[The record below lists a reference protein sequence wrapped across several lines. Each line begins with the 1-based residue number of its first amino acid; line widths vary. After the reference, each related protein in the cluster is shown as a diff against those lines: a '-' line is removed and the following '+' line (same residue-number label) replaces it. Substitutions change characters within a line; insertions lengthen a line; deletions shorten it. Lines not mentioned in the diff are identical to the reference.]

1 MLAFLLLQAPAPPPQ
16 VMGFAPALPPPAEA
30 LRLAKDWA
38 GLADWFEGES
48 PAVRGRHFE
57 SWLEALNKSQRWGRL
72 LEICD
77 ALQPQLEAKSGPRL
91 GSYRFYRAR
100 GLSAL
105 GRHAEAAAAHAE
117 NGRLGDSN
125 GFSNACTEA
134 RLGMEWSALLAYA
147 EALLLQRPESAL
159 GLAWKGEALAR
170 LNRFSE
176 AEPILNAALAKDPK
190 IAYAWNNL
198 GRCFNERKAWAEAA
212 AALDQALALDPG
224 QLEAL
229 FNRGRARYELKQ
241 YAGSRDDF
249 KAALALEPDNL
260 VLAENLRQAERA
272 AALPATLPATSSASR
287 PAPHPPTAKKGAK
300 AK

>member
-1 MLAFLLLQAPAPPPQ
+1 MFLPVFLQTPAPPPPQ
-16 VMGFAPALPPPAEA
+16 LLELAPALPPSAEA

-38 GLADWFEGES
+38 GLADWFETQT

-57 SWLEALNKSQRWGRL
+57 SWLQALQKSQRWGRL
-72 LEICD
+72 VDICE

-100 GLSAL
+100 GLSGL

-117 NGRLGDSN
+117 NGRMGDP
-125 GFSNACTEA
+125 GGLANACTEA
-134 RLGMEWSALLAYA
+134 RLAMEW
-147 EALLLQRPESAL
+147 EALLVYAGELLVQRPEHGL

-170 LNRFSE
+170 LKRFSE
-176 AEPILNAALAKDPK
+176 AEPILKAALAKDPK

-198 GRCFNERKAWAEAA
+198 GRCLNERKAWGEAA
-212 AALDQALALDPG
+212 TALDQALALDPG

-229 FNRGRARYELKQ
+229 FNRGRARFELKQ
-241 YAGSRDDF
+241 FVGSRDDF

-260 VLAENLRQAERA
+260 VLAENLRQAERY
-272 AALPATLPATSSASR
+272 AALPADPSPVR
-287 PAPHPPTAKKGAK
+287 KGAK
-300 AK
+300 SK